1 MWNYFLEH
9 GYLHSFLAL
18 RSNSP
23 VANLNVREQWDICG
37 HMSIDIPIVPDRV
50 GAGCP
55 PVAGSIGLF
64 SLPQAEKIA

>member
-1 MWNYFLEH
+1 MYAV
-9 GYLHSFLAL
+9 SL
-18 RSNSP
+18 RSNPP
-23 VANLNVREQWDICG
+23 VGGLNVREQWDICG

-64 SLPQAEKIA
+64 SLPTRSIV